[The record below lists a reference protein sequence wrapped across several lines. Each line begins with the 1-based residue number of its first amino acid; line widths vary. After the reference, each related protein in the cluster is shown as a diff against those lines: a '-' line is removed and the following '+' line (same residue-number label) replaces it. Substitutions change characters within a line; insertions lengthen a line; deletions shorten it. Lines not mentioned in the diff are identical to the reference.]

1 MYCFGTHLKSLYKQ
15 SHLDSLL
22 GSRFDKLRMGV
33 RLLENSVNTAG
44 NAAHLM
50 AAQINI
56 NQLNS
61 VV

>member
-1 MYCFGTHLKSLYKQ
+1 MYCFGTHPKSLYKQ
-15 SHLDSLL
+15 SHLDNLL
-22 GSRFDKLRMGV
+22 RNHFDKLKMEV
-33 RLLENSVNTAG
+33 RLLEKSDGTAG
-44 NAAHLM
+44 NAALLM